1 MNYSEI
7 ANIAVSIVSVGIA
20 LVALFQT
27 KRQIALSNKQLSH
40 NFDIRSLGKPLWV

>member
-7 ANIAVSIVSVGIA
+7 ANIAVSIISVGIA

-27 KRQIALSNKQLSH
+27 KRQIALSNKQQL
-40 NFDIRSLGKPLWV
+40 FDRRQVPYLK